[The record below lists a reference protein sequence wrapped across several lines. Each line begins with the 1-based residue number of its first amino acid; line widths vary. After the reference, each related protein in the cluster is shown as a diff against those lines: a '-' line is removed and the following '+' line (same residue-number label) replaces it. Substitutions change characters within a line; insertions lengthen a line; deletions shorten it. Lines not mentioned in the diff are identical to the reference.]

1 MALYNFRDT
10 TDTTPIKR
18 AIPKEAMNFN
28 GFFLENRIKGYRT
41 ISVGGRELFGNEP
54 TIDTVGTRNGGK
66 YRRSRLPIRTL
77 VVTYNLQCASAE
89 EFRSSYNQLNQLLM
103 DHEVKVWFND
113 EPDKYYVA
121 TRAEVESVPQG
132 MNSIVSSFNLV
143 CADPYKYAREEKIV
157 DIDSQSFK
165 VLSDPINDTFAG
177 RTQYA
182 FNLAS
187 LPQNRVNNSSTPV
200 KSGAPNYGLY
210 PAARYYLTTIRPN
223 ETYVVEFDME
233 FTGQSSVILTCGFA
247 TSGGSTSGVLID
259 PQEVYVTSPVSQH
272 VKFKTTA
279 TADVNPIYVFVVDSA
294 NSEVLISNF
303 SMTPQERQFW
313 YPNFSDTFS
322 GTLIDGSPI
331 SATQYPFTQEMYD
344 IVNTDSQT
352 LTFGTG
358 TDATVIKVIH
368 NIVAT
373 FGDIFPEEMSNMT
386 TAQQLTFVG
395 SMIGQLYQRAIM
407 SGKGTIKTTNF
418 DIPEPDEVE
427 IIIGKFISNGVNGF
441 TAYNVNYQKGVIEQG
456 AIQVGA
462 YAVTLTNGKTLVF
475 DNQGT
480 VPTAAS
486 FHVEH
491 TSDNGYLSFQ
501 GSEGNGA
508 LLVGNPAEIDG
519 VNYEQNE
526 RLLFDSFETGKE
538 STWTY
543 GNAYILKGGSRGELP
558 IDRYL
563 ANTAAWQM
571 LYNSNA
577 FNDMTPS
584 NSATIASRTRGQTI
598 TVGSE
603 TITDGTRY
611 VTSGGTD
618 YFKLTSMPQA
628 KATER
633 YKMLANKQYSA
644 SIYIKNNGTAPISV
658 KMFPGRAAQ
667 TVAAGASLLL
677 KEENYL
683 AAANQ
688 IFRYE
693 FRTAN
698 LSDNIDITV
707 ARPMLN
713 QGATVLPWRTNY
725 QDGYLLDNVNFAH
738 NYVPFQWSSSNIIK
752 FQSDKV
758 LWNKKRSVA
767 FVNSWRDIGLLLGT
781 WSGIGMRRA
790 LPADSNGVLGAAN
803 FDSRFYCGSYQ
814 ADVKHRGMLQF
825 TLDDGTPRGSALPIA
840 TVMFWK
846 GNANDYTNIS
856 FWIRDKEVY
865 TIKDK
870 KFNDFTGEV
879 KIRKEGGKFTFYIR
893 KGEQFGPTK
902 TNNVSAQFVYTENA
916 EASTLVKGMNVFFA
930 RSGNASE
937 PPVNNFVHEV
947 QLTKLNVD
955 KYIDTP
961 NVFASGDICDI
972 ISTEYLVQ
980 TFVNSVMNLEI
991 QDVGSQPI
999 MLPVGLSQVYL
1010 DYSDFADPTI
1020 KIQAR
1025 YRERWL

>member
-77 VVTYNLQCASAE
+77 VVTYNLQCATAE

-143 CADPYKYAREEKIV
+143 CADPYKYAMTEKVV

-165 VLSDPINDTFAG
+165 VLSDPLNDTFSQ

-182 FNLAS
+182 FNLSA
-187 LPQNRVNNSSTPV
+187 LPLNRAKNSSSKV
-200 KSGAPNYGLY
+200 SGDPTYGGL
-210 PAARYYLTTIRPN
+210 PAARFNTETIRAG
-223 ETYVVEFDME
+223 EKYFIEFDMS
-233 FTGQSSVILTCGFA
+233 FTGQASVIIKVGWA
-247 TSGGSTSGVLID
+247 TTGGSETGVLED
-259 PQEVYVTSPVSQH
+259 PQEIYVTQPTGQH
-272 VKFKTTA
+272 VKFETTVTNTSGA
-279 TADVNPIYVFVVDSA
+279 LYPTYVLIVDSA
-294 NSEVLISNF
+294 NSTMTVTNF
-303 SMTPQERQFW
+303 SITPTERQFW
-313 YPNFSDTFS
+313 YPNTLDTFS
-322 GTLIDGSPI
+322 GTLIDGTTI
-331 SATQYPFTQEMYD
+331 SNTQYPFSQEMYD
-344 IVNTDSQT
+344 IINTDSQT
-352 LTFGTG
+352 LTFGENG
-358 TDATVIKVIH
+358 GKLVVRVMH
-368 NIVAT
+368 NIRDT

-386 TAQQLTFVG
+386 AAEQVSFVA
-395 SMIGQLYQRAIM
+395 SMVGRIYQRAIIKG
-407 SGKGTIKTTNF
+407 SGIIRFTNF
-418 DIPEPDEVE
+418 NLPEPEPVDLIVGDKLM
-427 IIIGKFISNGVNGF
+427 IGNSGRV
-441 TAYNVNYQKGVIEQG
+441 AYNINFDAGLTQLG

-462 YAVTLTNGKTLVF
+462 YAVTLTNGKTLVI

-508 LLVGNPAEIDG
+508 IMVGNPAEIDG

-543 GNAYILKGGSRGELP
+543 GNAYILKGGSRGQLP
-558 IDRYL
+558 VDRYL
-563 ANTAAWQM
+563 ANTEAWNM
-571 LYNSNA
+571 IYNSNN
-577 FNDMTPS
+577 FDE
-584 NSATIASRTRGQTI
+584 ATGFAGVTLTKTTGQTI
-598 TVGSE
+598 VNGSTTVTGATRIVSNGGS
-603 TITDGTRY
+603 TNKFTLKKQNDPLYRQLKGKVY
-611 VTSGGTD
+611 STSLLVKNNDTANPVVCTLMG
-618 YFKLTSMPQA
+618 
-628 KATER
+628 KATTVPAGGVALVKSENIGVNTDTT
-633 YKMLANKQYSA
+633 YFNCYFSISGSA
-644 SIYIKNNGTAPISV
+644 TAV
-658 KMFPGRAAQ
+658 DV
-667 TVAAGASLLL
+667 TVAQLQL
-677 KEENYL
+677 NY
-683 AAANQ
+683 
-688 IFRYE
+688 
-693 FRTAN
+693 
-698 LSDNIDITV
+698 
-707 ARPMLN
+707 
-713 QGATVLPWRTNY
+713 GATALPWRANY
-725 QDGYLLDNVNFAH
+725 QDGFLLNNVNFAH

-825 TLDDGTPRGSALPIA
+825 TLDDGTSRGSALPIA

-930 RSGNASE
+930 RSGTASE